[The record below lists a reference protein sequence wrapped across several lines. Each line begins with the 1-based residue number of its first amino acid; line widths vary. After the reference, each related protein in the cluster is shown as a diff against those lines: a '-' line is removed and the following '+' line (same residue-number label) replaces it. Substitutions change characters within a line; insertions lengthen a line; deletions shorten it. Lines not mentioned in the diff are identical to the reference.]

1 MNFLA
6 PFSLQ
11 KYQTLVAVADGVSTS
26 YSGGFSII
34 LAGWP
39 CVKWCKRKKKSL
51 VVAAFPTRQKA
62 SEIMG
67 TEFSTENLQKK

>member
-6 PFSLQ
+6 PFPLQ

-39 CVKWCKRKKKSL
+39 CVKWCKRKKKIIS
-51 VVAAFPTRQKA
+51 
-62 SEIMG
+62 SG
-67 TEFSTENLQKK
+67 SFSDSAKNK